1 MACALVW
8 PELTETAARTDDGR
22 FRAAW
27 NQVGIEPMADTAH
40 IFTVDLEE
48 YFQAHALGNVIGRS
62 EWEYL
67 PPRAEKSTRVL
78 LDFLEERGFEAT
90 FFVLG
95 WVADRN
101 RELIEEI
108 AGRGHEVASH
118 GWTHHRVDQLSPE
131 EFRSEVRRSKE
142 LLEELTGRP
151 VRGYRAPSFSLVPG
165 TEWAMEILA
174 QEGFVY
180 DSSVYPVR
188 RPGYGYPGAST
199 DPFRVDTAS
208 GSILELPPATLKVA
222 GMALPAGGGAYFR
235 HLPYELTSS
244 ALRQNGERDVP
255 GVFYIHSW
263 EIDEHMP
270 RLPVGLIQEL
280 RHYGRIDRMLD
291 RLDRL
296 ADEFNFTSVEQR
308 YQLDHVSDLSV
319 SKPSHDFSSPDRQ
332 SIRERVG

>member
-8 PELTETAARTDDGR
+8 SQLEESAARVDDGGS
-22 FRAAW
+22 RAARFP
-27 NQVGIEPMADTAH
+27 VRIETMTDTTH

-67 PPRAEKSTRVL
+67 PPRAEKSTGVL
-78 LDFLEERGFEAT
+78 LDFLDERGFEAT

-101 RELIEEI
+101 RELIREI
-108 AGRGHEVASH
+108 AERGHEVASH
-118 GWTHHRVDQLSPE
+118 GWTHHRADQLSPE
-131 EFRSEVRRSKE
+131 EFRSEVRRSKG

-151 VRGYRAPSFSLVPG
+151 VRGFRAPSFSFVPG

-174 QEGFVY
+174 QEGFSY
-180 DSSVYPVR
+180 DSSIYPVR

-199 DPFRVDTAS
+199 DPFRVDTAA
-208 GSILELPPATLKVA
+208 GSMLEFPPATLKVA
-222 GMALPAGGGAYFR
+222 GVPLPAGGGTYFR
-235 HLPYELTSS
+235 HPPYELTAS
-244 ALRQNGERDVP
+244 ALRQNGGRDVP
-255 GVFYIHSW
+255 AVFYLHSW

-270 RLPVGLIQEL
+270 RLPVGPIQEL

-291 RLDRL
+291 RLHRL
-296 ADEFNFTSVEQR
+296 ADEFTFTSVEQR
-308 YQLDHVSDLSV
+308 YQLNDVDDMPDSEPNHGLS
-319 SKPSHDFSSPDRQ
+319 FSRRQ
-332 SIRERVG
+332 SIRTRVG